1 MAALTITVAN
11 VATVAGTGENYGE
24 GTASGTL
31 TAGMPVYIDTA
42 NSNVI
47 KACDANASLLASTIA
62 GITLHGALTGQPIK
76 YQKSGNITIG
86 ATVAV
91 GTTYVAGATTAGDI
105 NPTTDLATGWYVS
118 HVGIAISATVIQLRI
133 NNSGVAVP

>member
-1 MAALTITVAN
+1 MALSITVAN
-11 VATVAGTGENYGE
+11 VATVTGTGESFGE

-47 KACDANASLLASTIA
+47 KACDANASLLASTVA
-62 GITLHGALTGQPIK
+62 GVTLHGALTGQPIK
-76 YQKSGNITIG
+76 YQKAGNITIG

-91 GTTYVAGATTAGDI
+91 GSIYVAGFTTAGDI
-105 NPTTDLATGWYVS
+105 EAHGALTTGVYTSIL
-118 HVGIAISATVIQLRI
+118 GIAISTTVIQLRI
-133 NNSGVAVP
+133 NNGGVAYA